1 MQTQTYGV
9 KKRIPWAKILLV
21 FMVIFMVVVV
31 LGFTVPQI
39 GTSLSGFGVMALDSV
54 VGFVM
59 WMAVTQTA
67 IAVAATALVLI
78 LITQRRYFIRKRV
91 TVAVPTY
98 GVAPLQQQLQ
108 GSSTLFNPLN
118 TDVKPEDNQA

>member
-21 FMVIFMVVVV
+21 LMVIIMVAIV

-39 GTSLSGFGVMALDSV
+39 GASLAGFGVMILDSI
-54 VGFVM
+54 VGFAV

-67 IAVAATALVLI
+67 IAVAITAIVLI
-78 LITQRRYFIRKRV
+78 LITQRRYFIRKRI
-91 TVAVPTY
+91 TVAAPTY
-98 GVAPLQQQLQ
+98 ATAPLQQQLQ

-118 TDVKPEDNQA
+118 TDVKQEENKE

>member
-21 FMVIFMVVVV
+21 VMVIVMVVVV

-39 GTSLSGFGVMALDSV
+39 GTMLLGAGAGILDTI
-54 VGFVM
+54 VGFAV

-67 IAVAATALVLI
+67 IAAAITAGVLI
-78 LITQRRYFIRKRV
+78 LITQRRYFIRKKI
-91 TVAVPTY
+91 TVAAPVY
-98 GVAPLQQQLQ
+98 GAQPLQQQLQ
-108 GSSTLFNPLN
+108 GSNTLFNPLN
-118 TDVKPEDNQA
+118 TDVKQEENQA